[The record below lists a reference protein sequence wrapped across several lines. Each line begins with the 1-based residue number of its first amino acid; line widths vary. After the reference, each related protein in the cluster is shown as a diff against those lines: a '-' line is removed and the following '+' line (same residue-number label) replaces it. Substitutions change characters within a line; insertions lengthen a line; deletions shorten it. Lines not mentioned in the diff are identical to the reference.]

1 MGILL
6 LLGHKYSS
14 KLKSGDLFL
23 IYLLIY
29 SAGRFVLEF
38 IRLDY
43 SPIAGLNIN
52 QTLMAVVFVVSLIGL
67 VLKHAIKKPVSAE

>member
-1 MGILL
+1 
-6 LLGHKYSS
+6 
-14 KLKSGDLFL
+14 LKSGDLFL

-29 SAGRFVLEF
+29 SAGRFALEF

-67 VLKHAIKKPVSAE
+67 VLKHTIKKPVSAE